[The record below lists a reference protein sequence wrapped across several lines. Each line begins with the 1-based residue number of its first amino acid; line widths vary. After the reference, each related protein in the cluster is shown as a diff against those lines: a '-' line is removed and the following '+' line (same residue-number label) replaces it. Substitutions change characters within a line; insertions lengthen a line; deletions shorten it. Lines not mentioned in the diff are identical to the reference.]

1 MNRTSTNTI
10 FTQREIELLQTI
22 FEEQAI
28 YEYIDNM
35 IPTDCPYNALWN
47 KVFKGTIEE
56 HAYSGITYE

>member
-1 MNRTSTNTI
+1 MSSSTSNTI
-10 FTQREIELLQTI
+10 FTQGEIELLQTI

-47 KVFKGTIEE
+47 KVFKDTIQE